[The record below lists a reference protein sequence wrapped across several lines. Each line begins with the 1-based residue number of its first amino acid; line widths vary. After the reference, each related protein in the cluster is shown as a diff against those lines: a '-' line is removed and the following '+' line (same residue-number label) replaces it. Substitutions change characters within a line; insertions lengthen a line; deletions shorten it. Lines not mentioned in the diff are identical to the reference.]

1 MPGYVEVWS
10 YQAHLAS
17 NETDTTGFLASCHHF
32 AGLQLAFGHHRALLL
47 YPNESSSTSH
57 KSIFTMASNV
67 SHAVSRRALTNLHS
81 SMARAAGSFG
91 SYNFREYF
99 LRLADRKFN
108 EELPSIIGQQQK
120 LSFPPASQVYASLS
134 SGQQG
139 SSSSSASQQSST
151 PGEEDVDL
159 LASLPEEQ
167 KARLQEW
174 WNAANNDLEVW
185 KRSSIVNNLYAA
197 PRLVVE
203 GEGNLAVEGGGGAG
217 MEAG

>member
-1 MPGYVEVWS
+1 
-10 YQAHLAS
+10 
-17 NETDTTGFLASCHHF
+17 
-32 AGLQLAFGHHRALLL
+32 
-47 YPNESSSTSH
+47 
-57 KSIFTMASNV
+57 MASQVPRNI
-67 SHAVSRRALTNLHS
+67 SRRALTGLHT

-108 EELPSIIGQQQK
+108 DELSSIIGQQSYQK
-120 LSFPPASQVYASLS
+120 LSLQPASKIYTSLA
-134 SGQQG
+134 
-139 SSSSSASQQSST
+139 SSSSAASSSNSQQQSSP
-151 PGEEDVDL
+151 PGEEDTDL
-159 LASLPEEQ
+159 LATLPEEQ

-174 WNAANNDLEVW
+174 WNKANNDLEVW

-217 MEAG
+217 MEASAGGAGQPIEPSVDGHGKDLS

>member
-1 MPGYVEVWS
+1 
-10 YQAHLAS
+10 
-17 NETDTTGFLASCHHF
+17 
-32 AGLQLAFGHHRALLL
+32 
-47 YPNESSSTSH
+47 
-57 KSIFTMASNV
+57 
-67 SHAVSRRALTNLHS
+67 
-81 SMARAAGSFG
+81 MARAAGSFG

-108 EELPSIIGQQQK
+108 EELPSIIGQQTYQK
-120 LSFPPASQVYASLS
+120 LSLQPASKVYSSLS

-139 SSSSSASQQSST
+139 SSSSASASQQSSP
-151 PGEEDVDL
+151 PGEEATDI

-174 WNAANNDLEVW
+174 WATANNDLEVW

-203 GEGNLAVEGGGGAG
+203 GEGNLSVEGGGGGG

>member
-1 MPGYVEVWS
+1 
-10 YQAHLAS
+10 
-17 NETDTTGFLASCHHF
+17 
-32 AGLQLAFGHHRALLL
+32 
-47 YPNESSSTSH
+47 
-57 KSIFTMASNV
+57 
-67 SHAVSRRALTNLHS
+67 
-81 SMARAAGSFG
+81 MARAAGSFG

-108 EELPSIIGQQQK
+108 EELPSIVGKDISQK
-120 LSFPPASQVYASLS
+120 LSFPPASKVYSSLS

-139 SSSSSASQQSST
+139 SSSSNASQQQQQSGT
-151 PGEEDVDL
+151 PGEEDTDL

-167 KARLQEW
+167 KTRLQEW
-174 WNAANNDLEVW
+174 WNIAHNDLEVW

-203 GEGNLAVEGGGGAG
+203 GEGNLSVEGGGGAG

>member
-1 MPGYVEVWS
+1 
-10 YQAHLAS
+10 
-17 NETDTTGFLASCHHF
+17 
-32 AGLQLAFGHHRALLL
+32 
-47 YPNESSSTSH
+47 
-57 KSIFTMASNV
+57 
-67 SHAVSRRALTNLHS
+67 
-81 SMARAAGSFG
+81 MARAAGSFG

-108 EELPSIIGQQQK
+108 EELPSIIGQQTYQK
-120 LSFPPASQVYASLS
+120 LSLQPASKVYSSLS

-139 SSSSSASQQSST
+139 SSSSASASQQSSP
-151 PGEEDVDL
+151 PGEEDTDI

-174 WNAANNDLEVW
+174 WATANNDLEVW

-203 GEGNLAVEGGGGAG
+203 GEGNLSVEGGGGGG

>member
-1 MPGYVEVWS
+1 
-10 YQAHLAS
+10 
-17 NETDTTGFLASCHHF
+17 
-32 AGLQLAFGHHRALLL
+32 
-47 YPNESSSTSH
+47 
-57 KSIFTMASNV
+57 MASQVPRNI
-67 SHAVSRRALTNLHS
+67 SRRALTGLHS

-108 EELPSIIGQQQK
+108 DELSSIIGQQSYQK
-120 LSFPPASQVYASLS
+120 LSLPPASKVYSSLS
-134 SGQQG
+134 S
-139 SSSSSASQQSST
+139 SSSSSSSSSGQSASQQSSP
-151 PGEEDVDL
+151 PGEEDTNL

-174 WNAANNDLEVW
+174 WNRANNDLEVW

-203 GEGNLAVEGGGGAG
+203 GEGNIVAEGGGGAG
-217 MEAG
+217 MEAS